1 LWETP
6 KVIASCQVKD
16 WEQWK
21 SAYVGHNEA
30 RENADIKTVY
40 YGHELEDQ
48 NKVHVLMDVPSIDTL
63 QAFMQQPN
71 NQKVIEEAG
80 HIQESTTMVICS
92 D

>member
-1 LWETP
+1 MP
-6 KVIASCQVKD
+6 KVIASFQVKD
-16 WEQWK
+16 WKQWE
-21 SAYVGHNEA
+21 SAYVTHSEA
-30 RENADIKTVY
+30 RENADIKTIY

-48 NKVHVLMDVPSIDTL
+48 NKVHVLMAVPSIGTL
-63 QAFMQQPN
+63 QAFMQQPE

>member
-1 LWETP
+1 MP
-6 KVIASCQVKD
+6 KVIASFQVKD

-21 SAYVGHNEA
+21 SAYVAHDEA
-30 RENADIKTVY
+30 RERAEIKTIY

-48 NKVHVLMDVPSIDTL
+48 NKVHVLMDVPNVDTL
-63 QAFMQQPN
+63 QAFMQHPD
-71 NQKVIEEAG
+71 NQKVIAEAG

>member
-1 LWETP
+1 MP
-6 KVIASCQVKD
+6 KVITSFQVKD

-21 SAYVGHNEA
+21 SAFVAHNEA
-30 RENADIKTVY
+30 RENADIKTIY

-48 NKVHVLMDVPSIDTL
+48 NKVHVLMDVPSIGTL
-63 QAFMQQPN
+63 QAFMQQPD

-80 HIQESTTMVICS
+80 HIQDSTMMVICS

>member
-1 LWETP
+1 MP
-6 KVIASCQVKD
+6 KVIVGFQVKD

-21 SAYVGHNEA
+21 SAYVAHDEA
-30 RENADIKTVY
+30 RERAGIKTVY

-48 NKVHVLMDVPSIDTL
+48 NKVHVLMDVPSVDTL
-63 QAFMQQPN
+63 QAFMQHPD
-71 NQKVIEEAG
+71 NQKVIAEAG

>member
-1 LWETP
+1 MP
-6 KVIASCQVKD
+6 KVIASFQVKD

-21 SAYVGHNEA
+21 SAYVAHAGA
-30 RENADIKTVY
+30 RESAEIKTVY
-40 YGHELEDQ
+40 YGHELGDQ
-48 NKVHVLMDVPSIDTL
+48 NKVHVLMDVPNVDTL
-63 QAFMQQPN
+63 QAFMQHPD